1 MADLLFKAQQLCFHD
16 QICFADLEI
25 PTGKTTFVTGPS
37 GAGKSTLLRLLNGVL
52 SPTHGQLYYLGHDLE
67 TLDTIGLRKDVLL
80 VSQAVFLF
88 DGSIRDNFAAFY
100 EHREKSLPS
109 DETIKK
115 FLSICCLPFGPD
127 AITNTMSGGEKQ
139 RLYLAIFLSFHP
151 AVLMLDEPTSALD
164 SETANSVMGNII
176 SYCHEE
182 GITVIAVSH
191 DKALTAKFSEN
202 ILELE
207 RVENNYA

>member
-1 MADLLFKAQQLCFHD
+1 MAAILFKAKQLCFHD
-16 QICFADLEI
+16 TICFADLEI
-25 PTGKTTFVTGPS
+25 PNGKTTFVTGPS

-52 SPTHGQLYYLGHDLE
+52 SPTHGQLYYLGRNLE
-67 TLDTIGLRKDVLL
+67 EFDTIELRKEVLL

-100 EHREKSLPS
+100 EHREKNLPG

-115 FLSICCLPFGPD
+115 FLAICCLPFEPD
-127 AITNTMSGGEKQ
+127 ATTNTMSGGEKQ

-164 SETANSVMGNII
+164 SETANRVMQNII
-176 SYCHEE
+176 TYCQAE

-191 DKALTAKFSEN
+191 DQALTKRFGEN
-202 ILELE
+202 ILTLE

>member
-16 QICFADLEI
+16 KICFADLEI
-25 PTGKTTFVTGPS
+25 PAGKTTFITGPS
-37 GAGKSTLLRLLNGVL
+37 GTGKSTLLRLLNGVL
-52 SPTHGQLYYLGHDLE
+52 SPTHGQLFYLGRNLDDF
-67 TLDTIGLRKDVLL
+67 DTIELRKEVLL

-100 EHREKSLPS
+100 EHREKSLPN
-109 DETIKK
+109 DETINK
-115 FLSICCLPFGPD
+115 FLALCCLPFEPD

-164 SETANSVMGNII
+164 SETANQVMENLL
-176 SYCHEE
+176 SYCKAKD
-182 GITVIAVSH
+182 ITVIAVSH
-191 DKALTAKFSEN
+191 DKALTEKFSEN
-202 ILELE
+202 ILALE
-207 RVENNYA
+207 RLENNYA

>member
-1 MADLLFKAQQLCFHD
+1 MAAILFQAKQLCFHD
-16 QICFADLEI
+16 KICFADLKI
-25 PTGKTTFVTGPS
+25 PVGKTTFITGPS
-37 GAGKSTLLRLLNGVL
+37 GTGKSTLLRLFNGVL
-52 SPTHGQLYYLGHDLE
+52 SPTYGQLYYLGRNLE
-67 TLDTIGLRKDVLL
+67 EFDTIELRKEVLL

-88 DGSIRDNFAAFY
+88 DGSIRDNFADFY
-100 EHREKSLPS
+100 EHREKNLPG

-115 FLSICCLPFGPD
+115 FLAICCLPFEPD
-127 AITNTMSGGEKQ
+127 ATTNTMSGGEKQ

-164 SETANSVMGNII
+164 SETANRVMQNII
-176 SYCHEE
+176 TYCQAE

-191 DKALTAKFSEN
+191 DQALTKRFGEN
-202 ILELE
+202 ILTLE

>member
-1 MADLLFKAQQLCFHD
+1 MADFLFKAKQLCFHD
-16 QICFADLEI
+16 TICFADLEI
-25 PTGKTTFVTGPS
+25 PNGKTTFVTGPS

-52 SPTHGQLYYLGHDLE
+52 SPTHGQLYYLGRNLE
-67 TLDTIGLRKDVLL
+67 EFDTIELRKEVLL

-88 DGSIRDNFAAFY
+88 DGSIRDNFADFY
-100 EHREKSLPS
+100 EHREKNLPG
-109 DETIKK
+109 DERIKK
-115 FLSICCLPFGPD
+115 FLAICCLPFEPD
-127 AITNTMSGGEKQ
+127 ATTNTMSGGEKQ

-164 SETANSVMGNII
+164 SETANRVMQNII
-176 SYCHEE
+176 TYCQAE

-191 DKALTAKFSEN
+191 DQALTKRFGEN
-202 ILELE
+202 ILTLE

>member
-1 MADLLFKAQQLCFHD
+1 MTAILFKAKQLCFYD
-16 QICFADLEI
+16 KICFADLEI
-25 PTGKTTFVTGPS
+25 PVGKTTFITGPS
-37 GAGKSTLLRLLNGVL
+37 GAGKSTLLRLFNGVL
-52 SPTHGQLYYLGHDLE
+52 SPTHGQLYYLGQNLE
-67 TLDTIGLRKDVLL
+67 DLDTIELRKEVLL

-100 EHREKSLPS
+100 EHRERTLPN

-115 FLSICCLPFGPD
+115 FLSICCLPFDPD

-164 SETANSVMGNII
+164 SETANRVMENII
-176 SYCHEE
+176 AYCHEKD
-182 GITVIAVSH
+182 ITVIAVSH

-202 ILELE
+202 VLALE

>member
-1 MADLLFKAQQLCFHD
+1 MANFLFNAKQLCFHD
-16 QICFADLEI
+16 KLCFADIEI
-25 PTGKTTFVTGPS
+25 PRGKTTFITGPS

-52 SPTHGQLYYLGHDLE
+52 SPTHGHLYYLGRDLE
-67 TLDTIGLRKDVLL
+67 DFDTIELRKEVLL

-100 EHREKSLPS
+100 EHREQSLPS

-115 FLSICCLPFGPD
+115 FLSICCLPFEAD
-127 AITNTMSGGEKQ
+127 AVTNTMSGGEKQ

-164 SETANSVMGNII
+164 SETAHRVMENII
-176 SYCHEE
+176 SYCQGED
-182 GITVIAVSH
+182 ITIIAISH
-191 DKALTAKFSEN
+191 DKVLTERFSEN
-202 ILELE
+202 ILALE
-207 RVENNYA
+207 RTANNYA

>member
-1 MADLLFKAQQLCFHD
+1 MADFLFKAKQLCFHD
-16 QICFADLEI
+16 TICFADLEI
-25 PTGKTTFVTGPS
+25 PKGKTTFVTGPS

-52 SPTHGQLYYLGHDLE
+52 SPTHGQLYYLGRNLE
-67 TLDTIGLRKDVLL
+67 EFDTIELRKEVLL

-88 DGSIRDNFAAFY
+88 DGSIRDNFADFY
-100 EHREKSLPS
+100 EHREKNLPG

-115 FLSICCLPFGPD
+115 FLAICCLPFEPD
-127 AITNTMSGGEKQ
+127 ATTNTMSGGEKQ

-164 SETANSVMGNII
+164 SETANRVMQNII
-176 SYCHEE
+176 TYCQAE

-191 DKALTAKFSEN
+191 DQALTKRFGEN
-202 ILELE
+202 ILTLE

>member
-1 MADLLFKAQQLCFHD
+1 MADFLFKAKQLCFHD
-16 QICFADLEI
+16 TICFADLEI
-25 PTGKTTFVTGPS
+25 PNGKTTFVTGPS

-52 SPTHGQLYYLGHDLE
+52 SPTHGQLYYLGRNLE
-67 TLDTIGLRKDVLL
+67 EFDTIELRKEVLL

-100 EHREKSLPS
+100 EHREKNLPG

-115 FLSICCLPFGPD
+115 FLAICCLPFEPD
-127 AITNTMSGGEKQ
+127 ATTNTMSGGEKQ

-164 SETANSVMGNII
+164 SETANRVMQNII
-176 SYCHEE
+176 TYCQAE

-191 DKALTAKFSEN
+191 DQAVTKRFGANLLTV
-202 ILELE
+202 E

>member
-1 MADLLFKAQQLCFHD
+1 MADFLFKAKQLCFHD
-16 QICFADLEI
+16 TICFADLEI
-25 PTGKTTFVTGPS
+25 PNGKTTFVTGPS

-52 SPTHGQLYYLGHDLE
+52 SPTHGQLYYLGRNLE
-67 TLDTIGLRKDVLL
+67 EFDTIELRKEVLL

-88 DGSIRDNFAAFY
+88 DGSIRDNFADFY
-100 EHREKSLPS
+100 EHREKNLPG

-115 FLSICCLPFGPD
+115 FLAICCLPFEPD
-127 AITNTMSGGEKQ
+127 ATTNTMSGGEKQ

-151 AVLMLDEPTSALD
+151 TVLMLDEPTSALD
-164 SETANSVMGNII
+164 SETANRVMQNII
-176 SYCHEE
+176 TYCQAE

-191 DKALTAKFSEN
+191 DQALTKRFGEN
-202 ILELE
+202 ILTLE

>member
-1 MADLLFKAQQLCFHD
+1 MADFLFKAKQLCFHD
-16 QICFADLEI
+16 TICFADLEI
-25 PTGKTTFVTGPS
+25 PNGKTTFVTGPS

-52 SPTHGQLYYLGHDLE
+52 SPTHGQLYYLGRNLE
-67 TLDTIGLRKDVLL
+67 EFDTIELRKEVLL

-100 EHREKSLPS
+100 EHREKNLPG

-115 FLSICCLPFGPD
+115 FLAICCLPFEPD
-127 AITNTMSGGEKQ
+127 ATTNTMSGGEKQ

-151 AVLMLDEPTSALD
+151 TVLMLDEPTSALD
-164 SETANSVMGNII
+164 SETANRVMQNII
-176 SYCHEE
+176 TYCQAE

-191 DKALTAKFSEN
+191 DQALTKRFGEN
-202 ILELE
+202 ILTLE

>member
-1 MADLLFKAQQLCFHD
+1 MADFLFKAKQLCFHD
-16 QICFADLEI
+16 TICFADLEI
-25 PTGKTTFVTGPS
+25 PNGKTTFVTGPS

-52 SPTHGQLYYLGHDLE
+52 SPTHGQLYYLGRNLE
-67 TLDTIGLRKDVLL
+67 EFDTIELRKEVLL

-88 DGSIRDNFAAFY
+88 DGSIRDNFADFY
-100 EHREKSLPS
+100 EHREKNLPG
-109 DETIKK
+109 DQTIKK
-115 FLSICCLPFGPD
+115 FLAICCLPFEPD
-127 AITNTMSGGEKQ
+127 ATTNTMSGGEKQ

-164 SETANSVMGNII
+164 SETANRVMQNII
-176 SYCHEE
+176 TYCQAE

-191 DKALTAKFSEN
+191 DQALTKRFGEN
-202 ILELE
+202 ILTLE

>member
-1 MADLLFKAQQLCFHD
+1 MADFLFKAKQLCFHD
-16 QICFADLEI
+16 TICFADLEI
-25 PTGKTTFVTGPS
+25 PNGKTTFVTGPS

-52 SPTHGQLYYLGHDLE
+52 SPTHGQLYYLGRNLE
-67 TLDTIGLRKDVLL
+67 EFDTIELRKEVLL

-88 DGSIRDNFAAFY
+88 DGSIRDNFADFY
-100 EHREKSLPS
+100 EHREKNLPG

-115 FLSICCLPFGPD
+115 FLAICCLPFEPD
-127 AITNTMSGGEKQ
+127 ATTNTMSGGEKQ

-164 SETANSVMGNII
+164 SETANRVMQNII
-176 SYCHEE
+176 TYCQAE

-191 DKALTAKFSEN
+191 DQALTKRFGEN
-202 ILELE
+202 ILTLE

>member
-1 MADLLFKAQQLCFHD
+1 MADFLFKAKQLCFHD
-16 QICFADLEI
+16 TICFADLEI
-25 PTGKTTFVTGPS
+25 PSGKTTFVTGPS

-52 SPTHGQLYYLGHDLE
+52 SPTHGQLYYLGRNLE
-67 TLDTIGLRKDVLL
+67 DFDTIELRKEVLL

-100 EHREKSLPS
+100 EHREKNLPG

-115 FLSICCLPFGPD
+115 FLAICCLPFEPD
-127 AITNTMSGGEKQ
+127 AATNTMSGGEKQ

-164 SETANSVMGNII
+164 SETANRVMQNIL
-176 SYCHEE
+176 SYCQAE

-191 DKALTAKFSEN
+191 DQTLTKRFGEN
-202 ILELE
+202 ILTLE

>member
-16 QICFADLEI
+16 KICFADLEI

-37 GAGKSTLLRLLNGVL
+37 GACKSTLLRLLNGVL
-52 SPTHGQLYYLGHDLE
+52 SPTHGQLFYLGRNLE
-67 TLDTIGLRKDVLL
+67 DFDTIELRKEVLL

-88 DGSIRDNFAAFY
+88 EGSIRDNFAAFC
-100 EHREKSLPS
+100 EHREKSLPN
-109 DETIKK
+109 DEKIKK
-115 FLSICCLPFGPD
+115 FLSICCLPFEPD

-164 SETANSVMGNII
+164 SETANRVMGNII
-176 SYCHEE
+176 SYCREE

-191 DKALTAKFSEN
+191 DKALTEKFSEN
-202 ILELE
+202 ILALE

>member
-1 MADLLFKAQQLCFHD
+1 MADFLFKAKQLCFHD
-16 QICFADLEI
+16 TICFADLEI
-25 PTGKTTFVTGPS
+25 PNGKTTFVTGPS

-52 SPTHGQLYYLGHDLE
+52 SPTHGHLYYLGRNLE
-67 TLDTIGLRKDVLL
+67 EFDTIELRKEVLL

-100 EHREKSLPS
+100 EHREKNLPG

-115 FLSICCLPFGPD
+115 FLAICCLPFEPD
-127 AITNTMSGGEKQ
+127 ATTNTMSGGEKQ

-164 SETANSVMGNII
+164 SETANRVMQNII
-176 SYCHEE
+176 TYCQAE

-191 DKALTAKFSEN
+191 DQALTKRFGEN
-202 ILELE
+202 ILTLE

>member
-1 MADLLFKAQQLCFHD
+1 MADFLFKAKQLCFHD
-16 QICFADLEI
+16 TICFADLEI
-25 PTGKTTFVTGPS
+25 PNVKTTFVTGPS

-52 SPTHGQLYYLGHDLE
+52 SPTHGQLYYLGRNLE
-67 TLDTIGLRKDVLL
+67 EFDTIELRKEVLL

-100 EHREKSLPS
+100 EHREKNLPG

-115 FLSICCLPFGPD
+115 FLAICCLPFEPD
-127 AITNTMSGGEKQ
+127 ATTNTMSGGEKQ

-164 SETANSVMGNII
+164 SETANRVMQNII
-176 SYCHEE
+176 TYCQAE

-191 DKALTAKFSEN
+191 DQALTKRFGEN
-202 ILELE
+202 ILTLE

>member
-1 MADLLFKAQQLCFHD
+1 MADFLFKAKQLCFHD
-16 QICFADLEI
+16 TICFADLEI
-25 PTGKTTFVTGPS
+25 PNGKTTFVTGPS

-52 SPTHGQLYYLGHDLE
+52 SPTHGQLYYLGRNLE
-67 TLDTIGLRKDVLL
+67 EFDTIELRKEVLL

-100 EHREKSLPS
+100 EHREKNLPG

-115 FLSICCLPFGPD
+115 FLAICCLPFEPD
-127 AITNTMSGGEKQ
+127 ATTNTMSGGEKQ

-151 AVLMLDEPTSALD
+151 ALLMLDEPTSALD
-164 SETANSVMGNII
+164 SETANRVMQNII
-176 SYCHEE
+176 TYCQAE

-191 DKALTAKFSEN
+191 DQALTKRFGEN
-202 ILELE
+202 ILTLE